1 MLYIVYQ
8 EDVED
13 SAGLREIH
21 KPAHFAYLDQWK
33 DKLVLGGAM
42 MPDDGNGRIG
52 SVLIL
57 NVESREEVEAFSANE
72 PLRVAGVLS
81 SKPTPRRWCSA
92 FAPLEFSPTLIGV
105 VSFSNEWCQSIVPKA
120 ASPARP
126 AMINAVRHDAHCAI
140 HAI

>member
-42 MPDDGNGRIG
+42 FR
-52 SVLIL
+52 
-57 NVESREEVEAFSANE
+57 
-72 PLRVAGVLS
+72 LRAAGI
-81 SKPTPRRWCSA
+81 
-92 FAPLEFSPTLIGV
+92 FAHFDWRGFI
-105 VSFSNEWCQSIVPKA
+105 QQ
-120 ASPARP
+120 
-126 AMINAVRHDAHCAI
+126 
-140 HAI
+140 